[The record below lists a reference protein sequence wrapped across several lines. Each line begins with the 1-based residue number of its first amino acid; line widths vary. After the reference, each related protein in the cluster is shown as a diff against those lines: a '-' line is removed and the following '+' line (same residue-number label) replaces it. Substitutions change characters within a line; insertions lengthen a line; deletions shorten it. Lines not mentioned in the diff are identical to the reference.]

1 MGLNVDKSVK
11 YVFSAKIR
19 VFFAFLHLPLKS
31 KNHCD
36 SVRVKEVKTMN
47 NGKIIAAKIAKSVA
61 EKALVRDANQT
72 TCTIFYQPKM
82 PAGLKQFKKNKA

>member
-1 MGLNVDKSVK
+1 MDISVN
-11 YVFSAKIR
+11 YVFSAKIH

-31 KNHCD
+31 KIHCA
-36 SVRVKEVKTMN
+36 RLQTKEVKTMK
-47 NGKIIAAKIAKSVA
+47 NGKMMAAKIAKAVA
-61 EKALVRDANQT
+61 EKALKRDANQT